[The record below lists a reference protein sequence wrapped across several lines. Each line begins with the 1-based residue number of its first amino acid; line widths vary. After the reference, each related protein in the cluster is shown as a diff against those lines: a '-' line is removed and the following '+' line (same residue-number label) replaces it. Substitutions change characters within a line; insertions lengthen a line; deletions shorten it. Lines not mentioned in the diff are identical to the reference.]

1 MFLLAVVTSR
11 GANQYSYMFL
21 TFFDGQPCLASATD
35 TMLLTSPDSLKNQCR
50 TNENVVFKLPVNFP
64 VDLPVDLPVNLP
76 VNLPVHLPV
85 NQSVNVPVNVV
96 TSTLRLEILC

>member
-1 MFLLAVVTSR
+1 MFISAVVTSR
-11 GANQYSYMFL
+11 GATQYSYMFL

-35 TMLLTSPDSLKNQCR
+35 TILLTSPDSLKNQCR

-76 VNLPVHLPV
+76 VNLPVH
-85 NQSVNVPVNVV
+85 QSVNVPVNVV